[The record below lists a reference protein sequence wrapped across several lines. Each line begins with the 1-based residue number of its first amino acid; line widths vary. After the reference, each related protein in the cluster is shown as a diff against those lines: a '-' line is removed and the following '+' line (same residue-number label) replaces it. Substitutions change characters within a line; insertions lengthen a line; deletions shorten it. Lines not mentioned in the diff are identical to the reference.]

1 MNTFKQKEREF
12 ALSRLMHLKEKFP
25 ESSQILSF
33 MERILEFQNE
43 LLAELSEKGVYIDLS
58 GAESRIRSGKPALN
72 LSSVNF
78 EPYLTYT
85 DKLLAMVEEAGTEE
99 MRKKAREVGETG
111 REGVRELLSRFL
123 RGEETD
129 PVVRMLFTALLQP
142 ILYLSA
148 DRVSFNQEGWLRNTC
163 PVCGSKPSVSFLM
176 DTEEWEGARFL
187 RCSLCLTDW
196 LYVRTKCVE
205 CGNSEDDKL
214 NYFVSGDINHIE
226 LQTCFLC
233 NRYIKIVDMRKDG
246 LAVPDL
252 EDVAT
257 VSLDL
262 WAEGEGYV
270 KVERNLLG
278 F

>member
-12 ALSRLMHLKEKFP
+12 ALTRLVQLKEKFP

-33 MERILEFQNE
+33 MERLLEFQNN
-43 LLAELSEKGVYIDLS
+43 LLVELSEKGVYIDLS
-58 GAESRIRSGKPALN
+58 GVVRLGKPVLN
-72 LSSVNF
+72 LSSINF
-78 EPYLTYT
+78 KTYLPYM
-85 DKLLAMVEEAGTEE
+85 DRLLAVIEEVGTEE
-99 MRKKAREVGETG
+99 VKKVAREMREMGD
-111 REGVRELLSRFL
+111 EGVKGLFSRFL
-123 RGEETD
+123 NGERTD
-129 PVVRMLFTALLQP
+129 PVVRLLFTSLLQP

-148 DRVSFNQEGWLRNTC
+148 DRVRFSQEDWLRNIC
-163 PVCGSKPSVSFLM
+163 PICGSKPSVSFLM

-196 LYVRTKCVE
+196 LYIRTKCVE

-214 NYFVSGDINHIE
+214 NYFVNDEINYVE
-226 LQTCFLC
+226 LQTCSLC
-233 NRYIKIVDMRKDG
+233 NRYIKIVDLRKDG
-246 LAVPDL
+246 FAVPDL
-252 EDVAT
+252 EDIAT

-262 WAEGEGYV
+262 WAEREGYV